1 MWIDKGMVGE
11 GKVAKA
17 FALTEALGEAVQH
30 RACVLRPWGQVL
42 QSLGLSLVTHVTLAT
57 FSLSVPHFY

>member
-42 QSLGLSLVTHVTLAT
+42 QSHWVCH
-57 FSLSVPHFY
+57 